1 MYFYSHDTLAGPAY
15 LSACVLSNRI
25 NHQFANETAQ
35 KRYFYACVIASNQE
49 NIIITKRSHLDF
61 STGMMIRRKRRWLW
75 NPKSQFKA
83 KKLLHPLS
91 NHELNRSA
99 EIQIQG
105 KFEEKK
111 VGSWSY
117 RWRRGDPIAKPDNSK
132 SRYAK
137 RPIQI
142 EKWTIDFDFISLF
155 FFAFCFNPSFYLF
168 LFYY

>member
-75 NPKSQFKA
+75 NPNPIQSQKASASIIKSWIKQK
-83 KKLLHPLS
+83 
-91 NHELNRSA
+91 SA

-111 VGSWSY
+111 GWILIVPMEKRGSDCKT
-117 RWRRGDPIAKPDNSK
+117 G
-132 SRYAK
+132 
-137 RPIQI
+137 Q
-142 EKWTIDFDFISLF
+142 L
-155 FFAFCFNPSFYLF
+155 
-168 LFYY
+168 

>member
-91 NHELNRSA
+91 NHELNRRVLRY
-99 EIQIQG
+99 
-105 KFEEKK
+105 KFKENLKKKRLDLDRTDGEE
-111 VGSWSY
+111 GI
-117 RWRRGDPIAKPDNSK
+117 RLQNRTTLRADMQRGQSK
-132 SRYAK
+132 LRNG
-137 RPIQI
+137 Q
-142 EKWTIDFDFISLF
+142 
-155 FFAFCFNPSFYLF
+155 
-168 LFYY
+168 